1 MSMNI
6 PVEILEALLQNELAL
21 SVWPFFRIA
30 GVVMVAPVFGARLV
44 PPRVRLAMSVAATY
58 ALAPLVP
65 AVPPFSLSLASGFTV
80 AQELLIGIAMGF
92 CLQMIFDA
100 LIIAGQ
106 TIAMSMGLGMATM
119 VDPQRGISV
128 PVVSQFFV
136 IMGTL
141 IFLALGGH
149 LATVRLI
156 ADSFEILPIGRPLG
170 DDGLWAVA
178 TYGTEMFAGALRI
191 ALPAATALLVAN
203 IAFGVMSRAAP
214 SLNLFAVGLPAGLL
228 VGFLLL
234 LLNIGHLS
242 ALLDEFLGST
252 LAYLAAA
259 LAA

>member
-1 MSMNI
+1 MHI
-6 PVEILEALLQNELAL
+6 PLEALEALLGDVLGT

-44 PPRVRLAMSVAATY
+44 PVRVRIALAVAATIV
-58 ALAPLVP
+58 LAPLVP
-65 AVPPFSLSLASGFTV
+65 VTQPFELSLAAGLTV
-80 AQELLIGIAMGF
+80 LQEVLIGVAIGF

-106 TIAMSMGLGMATM
+106 TIAMSMGLGLATM

-136 IMGTL
+136 ILGLL

-156 ADSFEILPIGRPLG
+156 ADSFELLPLG
-170 DDGLWAVA
+170 QPLGAEGAWTIAA
-178 TYGTEMFAGALRI
+178 WGSQMFAGALRI
-191 ALPAATALLVAN
+191 ALPAATALLIAN

-214 SLNLFAVGLPAGLL
+214 TLNLFAVGLPAGLL
-228 VGFLLL
+228 IGFLLL

-242 ALLDEFLGST
+242 ALLAEFLEAT
-252 LAYLAAA
+252 LRMLAEMLSA
-259 LAA
+259 

>member
-1 MSMNI
+1 MGI
-6 PVEILEALLQNELAL
+6 PLDVLEALLKNELAL

-44 PPRVRLAMSVAATY
+44 PVRVRLALSVAATVV
-58 ALAPLVP
+58 LAPLVP
-65 AVPPFSLSLASGFTV
+65 AAPPFTLSLANGLTV
-80 AQELLIGIAMGF
+80 LQEVLIGVAIGF

-106 TIAMSMGLGMATM
+106 TIAMSMGLGLATM

-128 PVVSQFFV
+128 PVISQFFV
-136 IMGTL
+136 ILGLL
-141 IFLALGGH
+141 IFLSLGGH

-156 ADSFEILPIGRPLG
+156 ADSFTLLPLG
-170 DDGLWAVA
+170 EPLSTNGAWAVA
-178 TYGTEMFAGALRI
+178 SWGSQMFAGALRI
-191 ALPAATALLVAN
+191 ALPAATALLIAN

-214 SLNLFAVGLPAGLL
+214 TLNLFAVGLPAGLL
-228 VGFLLL
+228 IGFLLL

-242 ALLDEFLGST
+242 ALLAEFLEAT
-252 LAYLAAA
+252 LRMLTEA

>member
-1 MSMNI
+1 MNI
-6 PVEILEALLQNELAL
+6 PIEVLEALLENELAL
-21 SVWPFFRIA
+21 SVWPLFRIA

-44 PPRVRLAMSVAATY
+44 PQRVRLAMSVAATY

-119 VDPQRGISV
+119 IDPQRGISV

-136 IMGTL
+136 IMGML

-156 ADSFEILPIGRPLG
+156 SESFEILPIGRPLG
-170 DDGLWAVA
+170 DNGLWAVA
-178 TYGTEMFAGALRI
+178 TYGSEMFAGALRI

-214 SLNLFAVGLPAGLL
+214 TLNLFAVGLPAGLL

-234 LLNIGHLS
+234 LLNIGHMS
-242 ALLDEFLGST
+242 ALLAEFLAST
-252 LAYLAAA
+252 LTYLTAA

>member
-1 MSMNI
+1 MQI
-6 PVEILEALLQNELAL
+6 PLQVIEALLKNELAL

-44 PPRVRLAMSVAATY
+44 PVRVRLALSVAATVV
-58 ALAPLVP
+58 LAPFVP
-65 AVPPFSLSLASGFTV
+65 VTPPFDLSLASGLTV
-80 AQELLIGIAMGF
+80 LQEVLIGVAMGF

-106 TIAMSMGLGMATM
+106 TIAMSMGLGLATM
-119 VDPQRGISV
+119 IDPQRGISV
-128 PVVSQFFV
+128 PVISQFFV
-136 IMGTL
+136 ILGLL

-156 ADSFEILPIGRPLG
+156 ADSFTLLPLG
-170 DDGLWAVA
+170 EPLSANGMWTVA
-178 TYGTEMFAGALRI
+178 SWGSQMFAGALRI

-214 SLNLFAVGLPAGLL
+214 TLNLFAVGLPAGLL
-228 VGFLLL
+228 IGFLLL

-242 ALLDEFLGST
+242 ALLAEFLDAT
-252 LAYLAAA
+252 LRMLAQMLAA
-259 LAA
+259 

>member
-1 MSMNI
+1 MNI
-6 PVEILEALLQNELAL
+6 PLEILEALLQNELAL

-44 PPRVRLAMSVAATY
+44 PPRVRLAMSIAATY
-58 ALAPLVP
+58 ALGPLVP

-80 AQELLIGIAMGF
+80 AQELLIGVAMGF

-106 TIAMSMGLGMATM
+106 TIAMSMGLGMAMM

-136 IMGTL
+136 IMGML
-141 IFLALGGH
+141 VFLALGGH

-156 ADSFEILPIGRPLG
+156 ADSFEILPIGRPLA
-170 DDGLWAVA
+170 DSGLWAVA

-214 SLNLFAVGLPAGLL
+214 TLNLFAVGLPAGLL

-242 ALLDEFLGST
+242 ALLAEFLGST

>member
-1 MSMNI
+1 MNI
-6 PVEILEALLQNELAL
+6 PIEVLEALLENELAL

-44 PPRVRLAMSVAATY
+44 PQRVRLAMSVAATY

-119 VDPQRGISV
+119 IDPQRGISV

-136 IMGTL
+136 IMGML

-156 ADSFEILPIGRPLG
+156 SESFEILPIGRPLG
-170 DDGLWAVA
+170 DNGLWAVA
-178 TYGTEMFAGALRI
+178 TYGSEMFAGALRI

-214 SLNLFAVGLPAGLL
+214 TLNLFAVGLPAGLL

-234 LLNIGHLS
+234 LLNIGHMS
-242 ALLDEFLGST
+242 ALLAEFLTST
-252 LAYLAAA
+252 LTYLTAA